1 MAAHLRQRAPRNGKM
16 AEVIAAASAR
26 IALGN
31 VSRHRRRG
39 APDLGGKTELLA
51 RWQLLGELAA
61 HRDEVH
67 GALPHDEVP
76 IVARLHLTRL
86 LKDAPI
92 FQQPL
97 PRASSLR
104 RTGHHFFC
112 ARRPISLPFPPNPHS
127 PSRDSPFPFAHSH
140 GRRAVGRQGG
150 GAELLTARA
159 PRGTLHHARAFFSRA
174 TDARRLVIPDRRA
187 WAAGS
192 RRA

>member
-67 GALPHDEVP
+67 RALPHDEVP
-76 IVARLHLTRL
+76 IVARLRLTRL
-86 LKDAPI
+86 LKNAPI

-104 RTGHHFFC
+104 RTGHHFFVLGGPSLS
-112 ARRPISLPFPPNPHS
+112 RFHQIPIPHPAIPHS
-127 PSRDSPFPFAHSH
+127 RWPIPT
-140 GRRAVGRQGG
+140 GG
-150 GAELLTARA
+150 GRW
-159 PRGTLHHARAFFSRA
+159 G
-174 TDARRLVIPDRRA
+174 DRV
-187 WAAGS
+187 AGRNS
-192 RRA
+192 